1 MVNVIYIYIYIGL
14 YLASEL
20 GLQFRVMV
28 IVRDSVRLRLK
39 FI

>member
-1 MVNVIYIYIYIGL
+1 MLYIYIYIYIGL

-20 GLQFRVMV
+20 WLQFRVMV